1 MKCSYFLF
9 PLKKIY
15 FPLCAI
21 RRSLTQM
28 GIRRPDGVMLSYAA
42 LLIQCVHIL
51 IFPNILIIIK
61 YNVLVITIILL
72 SFLFQQGSRNGLIIF
87 IFSSNSYSRRL
98 KLFHQYFFLTKSS
111 SIIFI
116 ISISLFVPPRV
127 SLA

>member
-1 MKCSYFLF
+1 MKSSYILF

-51 IFPNILIIIK
+51 IFPIILIIIK
-61 YNVLVITIILL
+61 YNVLVITIIFA
-72 SFLFQQGSRNGLIIF
+72 FLF
-87 IFSSNSYSRRL
+87 
-98 KLFHQYFFLTKSS
+98 
-111 SIIFI
+111 
-116 ISISLFVPPRV
+116 V
-127 SLA
+127 STGQ